1 MSLIITLD
9 KGISIDSGLKD
20 KLQSIVSLI
29 FREEGLVNSEINL
42 RILDDEEMKKLNHKF
57 RNKNLTTNVLSF
69 QSDDI
74 SIKHT
79 KNIGDIAISSEYVE
93 REAVE
98 EGKFFED
105 HMIHMLAHGVYHILG
120 HDHEDDSM
128 ADTMESKEIE
138 VLSKLNIKN
147 PYH

>member
-29 FREEGLVNSEINL
+29 FREEGLVDSEINL

-93 REAVE
+93 REAV
-98 EGKFFED
+98 
-105 HMIHMLAHGVYHILG
+105 
-120 HDHEDDSM
+120 
-128 ADTMESKEIE
+128 
-138 VLSKLNIKN
+138 
-147 PYH
+147 

>member
-29 FREEGLVNSEINL
+29 FREEGLVDSEINL

-120 HDHEDDSM
+120 YDHEDNTS
-128 ADTMESKEIE
+128 AEIMESKEIGI
-138 VLSKLNIKN
+138 LAKLNIDN
-147 PYH
+147 PYN

>member
-74 SIKHT
+74 SIKYT

-120 HDHEDDSM
+120 YDHQNEET
-128 ADTMESKEIE
+128 ALIMESKEINI
-138 VLSKLNIKN
+138 LNKININN
-147 PYH
+147 PY

>member
-29 FREEGLVNSEINL
+29 FREEGLVDSEINL
-42 RILDDEEMKKLNHKF
+42 RILDDEEMKKLNYKF
-57 RNKNLTTNVLSF
+57 RNKNLATNVLSF

-120 HDHEDDSM
+120 YDHQNEET
-128 ADTMESKEIE
+128 ALIMENKEINI
-138 VLSKLNIKN
+138 LNKININN
-147 PYH
+147 PY

>member
-29 FREEGLVNSEINL
+29 FSDEGLVDSEINL
-42 RILDDEEMKKLNHKF
+42 RILDDEEMKKLNYKF

-120 HDHEDDSM
+120 YDHQ
-128 ADTMESKEIE
+128 KFFPH
-138 VLSKLNIKN
+138 L
-147 PYH
+147 

>member
-9 KGISIDSGLKD
+9 KSISIDSGLED

-29 FREEGLVNSEINL
+29 FRDEGLVDSEINL
-42 RILDDEEMKKLNHKF
+42 RIMDDEEIKKLNHKF

-120 HDHEDDSM
+120 YDHQNEET
-128 ADTMESKEIE
+128 ALIMENKEINI
-138 VLSKLNIKN
+138 LNKININN
-147 PYH
+147 PY

>member
-9 KGISIDSGLKD
+9 KGISIDSCLKE

-29 FREEGLVNSEINL
+29 FREEGLVDSEINL
-42 RILDDEEMKKLNHKF
+42 RILDDEEMKKLNYKF
-57 RNKNLTTNVLSF
+57 RNKNFTTNVLSF

-98 EGKFFED
+98 EGKFCED

-120 HDHEDDSM
+120 YDHQNEET
-128 ADTMESKEIE
+128 ALIMENKEINI
-138 VLSKLNIKN
+138 LNKININN
-147 PYH
+147 PY

>member
-29 FREEGLVNSEINL
+29 FREEGLVDSEINL

-93 REAVE
+93 REAAE

-120 HDHEDDSM
+120 YDHQNEET
-128 ADTMESKEIE
+128 ALIMENKEINI
-138 VLSKLNIKN
+138 LNKININN
-147 PYH
+147 PY

>member
-1 MSLIITLD
+1 VSLIITLD

-29 FREEGLVNSEINL
+29 FREEGLLDSEINL

-93 REAVE
+93 REALE

-120 HDHEDDSM
+120 YDHQNEET
-128 ADTMESKEIE
+128 ALIMENQEINI
-138 VLSKLNIKN
+138 LNKININN
-147 PYH
+147 PY

>member
-29 FREEGLVNSEINL
+29 FREEGLVDSEINL

-120 HDHEDDSM
+120 YDHQNEET
-128 ADTMESKEIE
+128 ALIMENKEINI
-138 VLSKLNIKN
+138 LNKININN
-147 PYH
+147 PY

>member
-1 MSLIITLD
+1 VSLIITLD

-29 FREEGLVNSEINL
+29 FREEGLVDSEINL
-42 RILDDEEMKKLNHKF
+42 RILDDEEMKKLNYKF

-120 HDHEDDSM
+120 YDHQNEQT
-128 ADTMESKEIE
+128 ALIMENKEINI
-138 VLSKLNIKN
+138 LNKININN
-147 PYH
+147 PY

>member
-29 FREEGLVNSEINL
+29 FRDEGLIDSEINL

-120 HDHEDDSM
+120 YDHQNEET
-128 ADTMESKEIE
+128 ALIMENKEI
-138 VLSKLNIKN
+138 KILNKININN
-147 PYH
+147 PY

>member
-1 MSLIITLD
+1 VSLIITLD

-29 FREEGLVNSEINL
+29 FREEGLGDSEINL
-42 RILDDEEMKKLNHKF
+42 RILDDKEMKKLNYKF

-120 HDHEDDSM
+120 YDHQNEET
-128 ADTMESKEIE
+128 ALIMENKEINI
-138 VLSKLNIKN
+138 LNKININN
-147 PYH
+147 PY

>member
-29 FREEGLVNSEINL
+29 FREEGLVDSEINL
-42 RILDDEEMKKLNHKF
+42 RIIDDAEMKKLNHKF

-120 HDHEDDSM
+120 YDHQNEET
-128 ADTMESKEIE
+128 ALIMENKEINI
-138 VLSKLNIKN
+138 LNKININN
-147 PYH
+147 PY

>member
-1 MSLIITLD
+1 VSLIITLD
-9 KGISIDSGLKD
+9 KGISIDSCLKD

-29 FREEGLVNSEINL
+29 FREEGLVDSEINL
-42 RILDDEEMKKLNHKF
+42 RILDDEEMKKLNYKF

-120 HDHEDDSM
+120 YDHQNEET
-128 ADTMESKEIE
+128 ALIMENKEINI
-138 VLSKLNIKN
+138 LNKININN
-147 PYH
+147 PY

>member
-1 MSLIITLD
+1 VSLIITLD

-29 FREEGLVNSEINL
+29 FREEGLVDSEINL
-42 RILDDEEMKKLNHKF
+42 RILDDEEMKKLNYKF
-57 RNKNLTTNVLSF
+57 RNKNFTTNVLSF

-120 HDHEDDSM
+120 YDHQNEET
-128 ADTMESKEIE
+128 ALIMENKEI
-138 VLSKLNIKN
+138 SILNKININN
-147 PYH
+147 PY

>member
-29 FREEGLVNSEINL
+29 FSDEGLVDSEINL
-42 RILDDEEMKKLNHKF
+42 RILDDEEMKKLNYKF

-105 HMIHMLAHGVYHILG
+105 HMIHMLVHGVYHILG
-120 HDHEDDSM
+120 YDHQNEET
-128 ADTMESKEIE
+128 ALIMENKEINI
-138 VLSKLNIKN
+138 LNKININN
-147 PYH
+147 PY

>member
-29 FREEGLVNSEINL
+29 FREEGLVDSEINL

-79 KNIGDIAISSEYVE
+79 KNIGDIAISSDYVE

-120 HDHEDDSM
+120 YDHQNEET
-128 ADTMESKEIE
+128 ALIMENKEINI
-138 VLSKLNIKN
+138 LNKININN
-147 PYH
+147 PY

>member
-29 FREEGLVNSEINL
+29 FREEGLVDSEINL

-79 KNIGDIAISSEYVE
+79 KNIGDIAISSDYVE

-120 HDHEDDSM
+120 YDHQNEQT
-128 ADTMESKEIE
+128 ALIMESKEINI
-138 VLSKLNIKN
+138 LNKININN
-147 PYH
+147 PY

>member
-1 MSLIITLD
+1 VSLIITLD

-29 FREEGLVNSEINL
+29 FREEGLVDSEINL
-42 RILDDEEMKKLNHKF
+42 RILDDEEMKKLNYKF

-93 REAVE
+93 RESVE
-98 EGKFFED
+98 EGKTFED

-120 HDHEDDSM
+120 YDHESDEM
-128 ADTMESKEIE
+128 AVIMENKEINI
-138 VLSKLNIKN
+138 LNKININN
-147 PYH
+147 PY

>member
-42 RILDDEEMKKLNHKF
+42 RILDDEEMKKLNYKF
-57 RNKNLTTNVLSF
+57 RNNNLTTNVLSF

-79 KNIGDIAISSEYVE
+79 KNIGDIAISLEYVE

-120 HDHEDDSM
+120 YDHQNEET
-128 ADTMESKEIE
+128 ALIMENKEINI
-138 VLSKLNIKN
+138 LNKININN
-147 PYH
+147 PY

>member
-29 FREEGLVNSEINL
+29 FREEGLVDSEINL
-42 RILDDEEMKKLNHKF
+42 RILDDAEMKKLNHKF

-120 HDHEDDSM
+120 YDHQNEET
-128 ADTMESKEIE
+128 ALIMENKEINI
-138 VLSKLNIKN
+138 LNKININN
-147 PYH
+147 PY

>member
-1 MSLIITLD
+1 VSLIITLD

-42 RILDDEEMKKLNHKF
+42 RILDDEEMKKLNYKF
-57 RNKNLTTNVLSF
+57 RNNNLTTNVLSF

-120 HDHEDDSM
+120 YDHQNEET
-128 ADTMESKEIE
+128 ALIMENKEINI
-138 VLSKLNIKN
+138 LNKININN
-147 PYH
+147 PY

>member
-29 FREEGLVNSEINL
+29 FREEGLVDSEINL

-93 REAVE
+93 REAVQ

-120 HDHEDDSM
+120 YDHQNEET
-128 ADTMESKEIE
+128 ALIMENKEINI
-138 VLSKLNIKN
+138 LNKININN
-147 PYH
+147 PY

>member
-29 FREEGLVNSEINL
+29 FREEGLVDSEINL
-42 RILDDEEMKKLNHKF
+42 RIIDDAEMKKLNYKF
-57 RNKNLTTNVLSF
+57 RNKNLATNVLSF

-120 HDHEDDSM
+120 YDHQNEET
-128 ADTMESKEIE
+128 ALIMENKEINI
-138 VLSKLNIKN
+138 LNKININN
-147 PYH
+147 PY

>member
-9 KGISIDSGLKD
+9 KGISIDSGLED

-29 FREEGLVNSEINL
+29 FRDEGLIDSEINL

-69 QSDDI
+69 QSDDV

-120 HDHEDDSM
+120 YDHQNEET
-128 ADTMESKEIE
+128 ALIMENKEINI
-138 VLSKLNIKN
+138 LNKININN
-147 PYH
+147 PY

>member
-29 FREEGLVNSEINL
+29 FTEEGLVDSEINL
-42 RILDDEEMKKLNHKF
+42 RILDDEEMKKLNNKF

-120 HDHEDDSM
+120 YDHQNEET
-128 ADTMESKEIE
+128 ALIMENKEINI
-138 VLSKLNIKN
+138 LNKININN
-147 PYH
+147 PY

>member
-1 MSLIITLD
+1 VSLIITLD

-29 FREEGLVNSEINL
+29 FREEGLVDSEINL
-42 RILDDEEMKKLNHKF
+42 RILDDEEMKKLNYKF
-57 RNKNLTTNVLSF
+57 RNKNLATNVLSF

-120 HDHEDDSM
+120 YDHQNEET
-128 ADTMESKEIE
+128 ALIMENKEINI
-138 VLSKLNIKN
+138 LNKININN
-147 PYH
+147 PY

>member
-29 FREEGLVNSEINL
+29 FREEGLLDSEINL

-74 SIKHT
+74 SIKYT

-120 HDHEDDSM
+120 YDHENNENAM
-128 ADTMESKEIE
+128 IMENKEIKT
-138 VLSKLNIKN
+138 LKKINIIN
-147 PYH
+147 PY

>member
-29 FREEGLVNSEINL
+29 FREEGLVDSEINL

-120 HDHEDDSM
+120 YDHQNEET
-128 ADTMESKEIE
+128 ALIMENKEKNI
-138 VLSKLNIKN
+138 LNKININN
-147 PYH
+147 PY